1 MAEKTAAPAEDD
13 VARYELP
20 TVESMLLGDFTEGA
34 SMSTTRQV
42 EALHKRAYGEG
53 FEAGRADG
61 YAAGEANAADDVSQH
76 VAALNG
82 ILSDLREPL
91 AELDRELV
99 ASVADLAILIAKLLV
114 RRELKTEPGEVVGVV
129 RETIKHLPVASR
141 GLRLRLNPDDLDLVR
156 DALALG
162 GDTLDWQL
170 EADPLI
176 ARGGCIVETES
187 SRIDASIET
196 RIAAIASK
204 MLGGERESDRDS

>member
-1 MAEKTAAPAEDD
+1 MAEKTVTSAGDD

-20 TVESMLLGDFTEGA
+20 AVEGMLLGDFSDGA
-34 SMSTTRQV
+34 SMPTARQV
-42 EALHKRAYGEG
+42 EALHKQAYSEG

-61 YAAGEANAADDVSQH
+61 YATGEDNAADEIGQRMT
-76 VAALNG
+76 ALNG
-82 ILSDLREPL
+82 ILRDLRTPL
-91 AELDRELV
+91 AELDSELV
-99 ASVADLAILIAKLLV
+99 ESVADLAILIAKLLV

-129 RETIKHLPVASR
+129 RETIRHLPVASR
-141 GLRLRLNPDDLDLVR
+141 GLRLRLNPDDVELVR

-162 GDTLDWQL
+162 HDVLDWQL

-187 SRIDASIET
+187 SRIDASVET

-204 MLGGERESDRDS
+204 MFGGERESDRDT

>member
-1 MAEKTAAPAEDD
+1 MSDKMVTPAADD

-20 TVESMLLGDFTEGA
+20 TVENMLLGDFTDGA
-34 SMSTTRQV
+34 SMPTARQV
-42 EALHKRAYGEG
+42 ESLHKQAYREG

-61 YAAGEANAADDVSQH
+61 YAAGEQNAADEIGQR
-76 VAALNG
+76 VAAMNG
-82 ILSDLREPL
+82 ILRDLRAPL
-91 AELDRELV
+91 AELDSELV
-99 ASVADLAILIAKLLV
+99 ESVANLAILIAKLLV
-114 RRELKTEPGEVVGVV
+114 RRELKTAPGEVVGVV
-129 RETIKHLPVASR
+129 RETIRHLPVASR
-141 GLRLRLNPDDLDLVR
+141 GLRLRLNPDDVELVR

-162 GDTLDWQL
+162 HDVLDWQL

-204 MLGGERESDRDS
+204 MFGGERESDRET